1 MIQIVYKRDK
11 CIGCNY
17 CIELAPGRWRMNKKD
32 GRSVLLGSRSKKG
45 LYTVEVDEVEYE
57 ANKASAQV
65 CPVKII
71 RINRLNKRP

>member
-1 MIQIVYKRDK
+1 
-11 CIGCNY
+11 
-17 CIELAPGRWRMNKKD
+17 
-32 GRSVLLGSRSKKG
+32 
-45 LYTVEVDEVEYE
+45 VEYE